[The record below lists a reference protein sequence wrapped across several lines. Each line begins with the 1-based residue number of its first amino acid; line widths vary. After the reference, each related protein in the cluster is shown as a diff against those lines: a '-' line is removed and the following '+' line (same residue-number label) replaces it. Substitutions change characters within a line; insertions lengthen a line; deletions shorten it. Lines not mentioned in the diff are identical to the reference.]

1 MRVKSPHLIKLS
13 RVEPTRRITASQ
25 NKSPYKP
32 TKGVFDFTIVNM
44 TCRGSKRLT
53 VVLA

>member
-25 NKSPYKP
+25 NEKP
-32 TKGVFDFTIVNM
+32 LQNRKVD
-44 TCRGSKRLT
+44 L
-53 VVLA
+53 